1 MKKRDVFA
9 LNLSRADRQML
20 GTSCLITSQKG
31 IHVLY
36 STCLDVLCTLYFKI
50 KVLIPKQICEAKV
63 VILFLRPLQLA
74 QILHLHPGRSA
85 TVDHWVQF
93 EQKSAVNEISLF
105 SELHV
110 FMTFAAES
118 WQWMQDFKRSRWTK
132 TSSACRSCHGL
143 ALQQLGSSPYPVDS
157 CTV

>member
-1 MKKRDVFA
+1 MKDLISRRRENDSPFPFYLAMSGMCVITTFPYEKT
-9 LNLSRADRQML
+9 NLSRADRQML
-20 GTSCLITSQKG
+20 GPSCLITSQKG

-85 TVDHWVQF
+85 TVDH
-93 EQKSAVNEISLF
+93 
-105 SELHV
+105 
-110 FMTFAAES
+110 
-118 WQWMQDFKRSRWTK
+118 
-132 TSSACRSCHGL
+132 
-143 ALQQLGSSPYPVDS
+143 
-157 CTV
+157 